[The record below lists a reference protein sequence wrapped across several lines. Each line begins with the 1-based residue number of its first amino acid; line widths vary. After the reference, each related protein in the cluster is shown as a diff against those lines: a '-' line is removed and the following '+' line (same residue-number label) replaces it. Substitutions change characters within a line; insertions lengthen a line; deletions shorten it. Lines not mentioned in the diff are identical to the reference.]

1 MVLCAR
7 VLQVVCARWLHA
19 PAWISTPRH
28 ALRPIAPARPPCHL
42 RDVTDTAALAPAGFD
57 LATPTGRLR
66 AWANAL
72 FVDHGVLRI
81 LWRNR
86 AWVVPGLVAR
96 SNQPLPWQ
104 IAAEGR
110 TGIRTIINLR
120 GNRPSCGSDVLG
132 REAAARA
139 GITIIDAPFESR
151 GAPHRDRLLR
161 LAGLLETAT
170 FPLLIHCKSGADR
183 AGLIAAV
190 ILLLRGASPEE
201 AARHLSWRFGHVKAG
216 KTGILD
222 LFLARYAAAREES
235 GIGFLDWVREGYD
248 EAALRRDFHAGR
260 FGSFLTERVLRRE

>member
-1 MVLCAR
+1 M
-7 VLQVVCARWLHA
+7 
-19 PAWISTPRH
+19 
-28 ALRPIAPARPPCHL
+28 
-42 RDVTDTAALAPAGFD
+42 TDTAALAPAGFD

>member
-1 MVLCAR
+1 ML
-7 VLQVVCARWLHA
+7 LHA
-19 PAWISTPRH
+19 PTRGRAI
-28 ALRPIAPARPPCHL
+28 ALLRAPCHL
-42 RDVTDTAALAPAGFD
+42 REVTDAATLSPAGFD
-57 LATPTGRLR
+57 LATPAGRLR

-72 FVDHGVLRI
+72 LVDHGVLRI

-86 AWVVPGLVAR
+86 AWVVPGLIAR

-110 TGIRTIINLR
+110 AGIRTIINLR
-120 GNRPSCGSDVLG
+120 GNRPSCGSDALG

-139 GITIIDAPFESR
+139 GITMIDAPFESR

-161 LAGLLETAT
+161 LAGLLETAAM
-170 FPLLIHCKSGADR
+170 PMLIHCKSGADR

-190 ILLLRGASPEE
+190 ILLLRGESLE
-201 AARHLSWRFGHVKAG
+201 AAARQLSWRFGHVKAG

-222 LFLARYAAAREES
+222 LFLARYAAAREAS

-248 EAALRRDFHAGR
+248 EAALQRDFQAGR
-260 FGSFLTERVLRRE
+260 LGSFVTDRLLRRE

>member
-1 MVLCAR
+1 M
-7 VLQVVCARWLHA
+7 
-19 PAWISTPRH
+19 TE
-28 ALRPIAPARPPCHL
+28 
-42 RDVTDTAALAPAGFD
+42 TAALAPPVFD
-57 LATPTGRLR
+57 LARPSGRLR

-72 FVDHGVLRI
+72 LVDHGVLRI

-86 AWVVPGLVAR
+86 AWVVPGLIAR

-110 TGIRTIINLR
+110 AGIRTIINLR
-120 GNRPSCGSDVLG
+120 GNRTGCGSDVLG

-139 GITIIDAPFESR
+139 GITVIDAPFESR

-161 LAGLLETAT
+161 LAGLLETAAM
-170 FPLLIHCKSGADR
+170 PALIHCKSGADR

-190 ILLLRGASPEE
+190 ILLLRGATAEE
-201 AARHLSWRFGHVKAG
+201 AARQLSWRFGHVKAG

-222 LFLARYAAAREES
+222 LFLARYAAARAES

-248 EAALRRDFHAGR
+248 EAALRGDFKASR
-260 FGSFLTERVLRRE
+260 FGSVLTELVLRRE

>member
-1 MVLCAR
+1 MPRSASPRIAR
-7 VLQVVCARWLHA
+7 AA
-19 PAWISTPRH
+19 A
-28 ALRPIAPARPPCHL
+28 PCHL
-42 RDVTDTAALAPAGFD
+42 TDVTETAALSPPPFD

-86 AWVVPGLVAR
+86 AWVVPGLIAR
-96 SNQPLPWQ
+96 ANQPLPWQ
-104 IAAEGR
+104 IAAEARG
-110 TGIRTIINLR
+110 GIRAIINLR
-120 GNRPSCGSDVLG
+120 GHRPRCGSDVLG

-139 GITIIDAPFESR
+139 GIVMIDAPFESR

-161 LAGLLETAT
+161 LAALLETAPT
-170 FPLLIHCKSGADR
+170 PLLIHCKSGADR

-201 AARHLSWRFGHVKAG
+201 AAAQLSWRFGHVKAG

-222 LFLARYAAAREES
+222 LFLARYAAAREAS
-235 GIGFLDWVREGYD
+235 GIGFLAWVREGYD
-248 EAALRRDFHAGR
+248 EAALRHDFRAGR
-260 FGSFLTERVLRRE
+260 LGSFLTDRVLRRE